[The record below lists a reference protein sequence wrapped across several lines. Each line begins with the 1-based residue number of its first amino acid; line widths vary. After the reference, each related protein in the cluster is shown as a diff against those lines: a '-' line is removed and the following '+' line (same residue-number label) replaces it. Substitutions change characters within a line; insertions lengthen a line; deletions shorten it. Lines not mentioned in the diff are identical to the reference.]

1 MIKKIIVDGND
12 GTGKSYRCE
21 LMRKMFPG
29 ISVCDRGLFSRYT
42 LDDYAFNEFSRYNIF
57 KEIDRPDLVKA
68 MSKSLKFNIFR
79 ETIQNNKNTL
89 YIILV
94 ADPEVCQERIKARG
108 DSIEEKY
115 HTLEDLKFYEDRFRT
130 LIKFVEDLPN
140 IMVIDTT
147 DHKL

>member
-42 LDDYAFNEFSRYNIF
+42 LDDYAFNEFSRYNINSQ
-57 KEIDRPDLVKA
+57 EA

-79 ETIQNNKNTL
+79 ETIQNDNDTL